1 MNNSIYHYP
10 TINLLDSANVIA
22 QDVDLAQ
29 LEEQQ
34 KHIIDVLRTFCIP
47 INEIKYTLSPSVIR
61 YEIKPESGQLYA
73 KVRKNENDISLCLSP
88 MGVRIISPIPGQNV
102 MAIEM
107 ANPSPSTL
115 QLKDVIGSD
124 TLKNDAMNLPCTIG
138 KTIND
143 EVFMFDLAQMP
154 HLLIGGASGQGK
166 TVCLHDIIM
175 SLLFK
180 NHPKN

>member
-1 MNNSIYHYP
+1 MENYKIMNNSIYHYP

-73 KVRKNENDISLCLSP
+73 KVRKNENDISLLC
-88 MGVRIISPIPGQNV
+88 VVINV
-102 MAIEM
+102 
-107 ANPSPSTL
+107 
-115 QLKDVIGSD
+115 LKSVKSD
-124 TLKNDAMNLPCTIG
+124 
-138 KTIND
+138 
-143 EVFMFDLAQMP
+143 
-154 HLLIGGASGQGK
+154 GAAF
-166 TVCLHDIIM
+166 LM
-175 SLLFK
+175 E
-180 NHPKN
+180 